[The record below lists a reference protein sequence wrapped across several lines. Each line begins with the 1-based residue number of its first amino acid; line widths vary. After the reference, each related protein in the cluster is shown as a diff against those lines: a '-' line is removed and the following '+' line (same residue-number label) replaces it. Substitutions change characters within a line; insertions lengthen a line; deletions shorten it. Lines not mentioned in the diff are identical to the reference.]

1 VSDPTVDGEESVPVP
16 FAAVLRRLR
25 VAANLSHKA
34 LAEKAGISAA
44 ALGAYERGIRVA
56 PYRDTLEMLADALE
70 LSGAARDGFI
80 RAARR
85 KTLINSP
92 HARIA
97 SDVVAMRMLPRE
109 LTSFVGRETEI
120 ELLSNLLRDQRIV
133 TLTGPGG
140 VGKTRVALRLASL
153 ERRFAAA
160 YFIDLGSVRE
170 SSRVSGKI
178 LAALPAPLKDDE
190 SVDALAAALGTD
202 STLLVMDG
210 CEHLIDTV
218 GMIVAALVRKVP
230 HVTVLATSRE
240 RLNISSEYVF
250 RLAPLPYPDD
260 PGLSGAEAR
269 TFAAVDLFVSRAK
282 QADHGFEFTDE
293 RVPVVVQICR
303 RVEGLP
309 LAVELAAA
317 RLPMFGLD
325 VLQERLRDRLGPLK
339 ANLRD
344 VPERQQ
350 TFRATID
357 WSYELLTGRE
367 RLLLQ
372 RMAIFAGGCRLD
384 AAEAVCS
391 GELLSRDWI
400 VEGLSSLVDRS
411 LVAADLDRDTPRYT
425 LLDSTRQYALEKLAP
440 SEEARLT
447 ERHAQ
452 WCAVLAD
459 DIRLT
464 SIEFTHAEWAQIVL
478 PELDNL
484 YRAIDWAKLHDR
496 LLYARIIGSLYFM
509 WWRIGR
515 LEEGRRLADDA
526 LSQIDE
532 NAAPEVAAY
541 LYLARAESLTRQERV
556 DTTQRAIDLLERF
569 GEPRGLAEAYIHLAS
584 VYLVTRNADA
594 LRPLIERATD
604 LVQRSQEKCLFP
616 LVLWLR
622 GGLHA
627 LEGDFVQARS
637 DLLTALES
645 PNVSEQETGY
655 VVVHELANVQFSLG
669 NLARA
674 ADLCDELA
682 LAAEARRHGNH
693 EIYALVKAAGF
704 RLLLGQTD
712 VAGTRAREALLASRR
727 LNYGNGL
734 FISILR
740 RSAIELLAT
749 LAALRGEGERA
760 GRLYGYVNAGAARE
774 DDNQVN
780 LPAACRATLV
790 ARLNELLS
798 SEEAGRHMRLGS
810 LLSDD
815 AASAEALQSVDQKR

>member
-1 VSDPTVDGEESVPVP
+1 MASPISVQEP

-25 VAANLSHKA
+25 IAANLSHKT
-34 LAEKAGISAA
+34 LAEKAGISVAA
-44 ALGAYERGIRVA
+44 IGAYERGIRAA
-56 PYRDTLEMLADALE
+56 PYRETLEMLAVALE
-70 LSGAARDGFI
+70 LSGETRDGFM

-85 KTLINSP
+85 KMVIDSP
-92 HARIA
+92 QAKVA
-97 SDVVAMRMLPRE
+97 SDGSDRRTLPRE
-109 LTSFVGRETEI
+109 LTTFIGRETET
-120 ELLSNLLRDQRIV
+120 ELLSSLLGEQRVV

-140 VGKTRVALRLASL
+140 VGKTRVALRIAAL

-170 SSRVSGKI
+170 SSRVAGKI
-178 LAALPAPLKDDE
+178 LAALPAPAKDDE
-190 SVDALAAALGTD
+190 STDALAEALGTER
-202 STLLVMDG
+202 TLLIMDN
-210 CEHLIDTV
+210 CEHLTDTV
-218 GMIVAALVRKVP
+218 GTVVAALVRRVP
-230 HVTVLATSRE
+230 NVTVLATSRE

-250 RLAPLPYPDD
+250 RLAPLPYPDET
-260 PGLSGAEAR
+260 GLSELEAR
-269 TFAAVDLFVSRAK
+269 TFAAIDLFVSRAK
-282 QADHGFEFTDE
+282 RADHGFHFADE
-293 RVPVVVQICR
+293 HVPAVVQICR
-303 RVEGLP
+303 RLEGLP

-350 TFRATID
+350 TLRATID

-372 RMAIFAGGCRLD
+372 RIAIFAGGCTLD
-384 AAEAVCS
+384 AAETVCS
-391 GELLSRDWI
+391 GELLSRAWI
-400 VEGLSSLVDRS
+400 AEGLSSLVDRS
-411 LVAADLDRDTPRYT
+411 LVTAELDRDTPRYT
-425 LLDSTRQYALEKLAP
+425 LLDSTRQYALEKLSP
-440 SEEARLT
+440 PEETRLA

-459 DIRLT
+459 DIRLAA
-464 SIEFTHAEWAQIVL
+464 IELTHAEWAQIVS

-484 YRAIDWAKLHDR
+484 YRALDWAKLYDR
-496 LLYARIIGSLYFM
+496 SLFARMVGSLYFM

-532 NAAPEVAAY
+532 NAAPVVAAY
-541 LYLARAESLTRQERV
+541 LYLARAESLTSQERI

-569 GEPRGLAEAYIHLAS
+569 GESRGLAEAYVHLAG
-584 VYLVTRNADA
+584 VYLMTRNRDA
-594 LRPLIERATD
+594 LRPLIERAAD
-604 LVQRSQEKCLFP
+604 LVQRSGEQSLLP

-645 PNVSEQETGY
+645 PNVSEQEAGY
-655 VVVHELANVQFSLG
+655 VVVHELANVELALG
-669 NLARA
+669 NLERA

-682 LAAEARRHGNH
+682 LSARARRLANH
-693 EIYALVKAAGF
+693 EIYASVKTAGF
-704 RLLLGQTD
+704 RLLLGHMD
-712 VAGTRAREALLASRR
+712 VAETRAREALLASRR
-727 LNYGNGL
+727 HNYGNGL

-749 LAALRGEGERA
+749 LAVLRGEGERA
-760 GRLYGYVNAGAARE
+760 ARLHGYVHARATRE
-774 DDNQVN
+774 EDNQVN
-780 LPAACRATLV
+780 LPPACRATLV
-790 ARLNELLS
+790 WGLNELLLPA
-798 SEEAGRHMRLGS
+798 EAAHHMRLGS

-815 AASAEALQSVDQKR
+815 AAIAESLQSTDQKR

>member
-1 VSDPTVDGEESVPVP
+1 MNPTDGGQELVQAP
-16 FAAVLRRLR
+16 FATVLRRLR
-25 VAANLSHKA
+25 IAANLSHKA

-44 ALGAYERGIRVA
+44 AVGAYERGIRAA
-56 PYRDTLEMLADALE
+56 PYPDTLETLAAALE
-70 LSGAARDGFI
+70 LSGAARDGFM
-80 RAARR
+80 RSARQ
-85 KTLINSP
+85 KPLVDSP
-92 HARIA
+92 HGK
-97 SDVVAMRMLPRE
+97 VAGNAPVTRTLPRE
-109 LTSFVGRETEI
+109 LTSFVGRETET
-120 ELLSNLLRDQRIV
+120 ESLSSVLVEQRMV

-140 VGKTRVALRLASL
+140 VGKTRVALRMAAL
-153 ERRFAAA
+153 EPRFAAA

-170 SSRVSGKI
+170 SSRVAGKI
-178 LAALPAPLKDDE
+178 LAALPAPVRDDE
-190 SVDALAAALGTD
+190 SADALAAAIGTEP
-202 STLLVMDG
+202 TLLIMDN
-210 CEHLIDTV
+210 CEHLTDTV
-218 GMIVAALVRKVP
+218 GTIVAALVRRVP
-230 HVTVLATSRE
+230 NVTVLATSRQ

-250 RLAPLPYPDD
+250 RLAPLPYPDEA
-260 PGLSGAEAR
+260 GLSAAEAR

-282 QADHGFEFTDE
+282 RADQGFHFADE
-293 RVPVVVQICR
+293 HVPAVVQICR

-372 RMAIFAGGCRLD
+372 RIAIFAGGCTLD
-384 AAEAVCS
+384 AAETVCS
-391 GELLSRDWI
+391 GELLSHDWI

-411 LVAADLDRDTPRYT
+411 LVAAELDRDTPRYT
-425 LLDSTRQYALEKLAP
+425 LLDSTRQYALEKLLP
-440 SEEARLT
+440 PEEERLA

-459 DIRLT
+459 DIRLAT
-464 SIEFTHAEWAQIVL
+464 LELTHAEWAQTVL

-484 YRAIDWAKLHDR
+484 YLALDWAKLHDR
-496 LLYARIIGSLYFM
+496 LLFAQMVGSLYFM
-509 WWRIGR
+509 WWLIGR

-532 NAAPEVAAY
+532 NAAPAVAAY
-541 LYLARAESLTRQERV
+541 LYLARAGSLTSQERI
-556 DTTQRAIDLLERF
+556 DTTQRAIDLFERL
-569 GEPRGLAEAYIHLAS
+569 GESRGLAEAYIHLAS
-584 VYLVTRNADA
+584 VYLMTRNADA
-594 LRPLIERATD
+594 LRPLIERAAD
-604 LVQRSQEKCLFP
+604 LVGRSREQSLFP

-622 GGLHA
+622 GGLRA
-627 LEGDFVQARS
+627 LEGDFAQARS
-637 DLLTALES
+637 DLLAALEG
-645 PNVSEQETGY
+645 PNVSEQEAGY
-655 VVVHELANVQFSLG
+655 IVVHELANVEFALG
-669 NLARA
+669 NLERA

-682 LAAEARRHGNH
+682 LATQAHRLANH

-712 VAGTRAREALLASRR
+712 IAETRAREALLASRR
-727 LNYGNGL
+727 LNYGNGE
-734 FISILR
+734 FIAILR
-740 RSAIELLAT
+740 RSAIGLLAT
-749 LAALRGEGERA
+749 LAALYGEAERA
-760 GRLYGYVNAGAARE
+760 ARLYGYVDARATRE
-774 DDNQVN
+774 EDNQVN
-780 LPAACRATLV
+780 LPPACRATLV

-798 SEEAGRHMRLGS
+798 PAEAARHMRVGS

-815 AASAEALQSVDQKR
+815 AAIVEALQTADQKR